1 MFFSSYLSNVVEL
14 DFTSY
19 FLKITMELVIILSII
34 ATFCETL
41 NSKKSI
47 LLLIITSINIII
59 LFLIYCGSQVIFYI
73 LFEIS
78 VIPIFLIITGW
89 GYQPE
94 RLSAA
99 YALIFYTVIFSFP
112 LIMVITYLFNINLI
126 LDVRRINWLTSS
138 IFLGQEIYVY
148 NVATMFFIGGF
159 MVKLPIYL
167 IHLWLPKAHVEAPVF
182 GSIELAGILLKLGGI
197 GLIRFI
203 PLFNS
208 FNLIDVIVS
217 LSVLGRI
224 SVRLICV
231 TNIDIKVII
240 ALSSVVHIVIV
251 AVPFLIYNRVSIIT
265 RIMVIVTH
273 AFGSSGIF
281 FMAYIFYSR
290 SFSRNL
296 MINKGALRLDP
307 LSRIIWIFLIIACIS
322 APPSINLFA
331 EILSLISVI
340 SLMPYMSILIFL
352 RVMLSTAF
360 SLIIYSSTQQG
371 VRSYENFYKVQ
382 QCQIYGLLISFIHI
396 FSIIAPLLII
406 NKFII

>member
-1 MFFSSYLSNVVEL
+1 
-14 DFTSY
+14 
-19 FLKITMELVIILSII
+19 
-34 ATFCETL
+34 
-41 NSKKSI
+41 
-47 LLLIITSINIII
+47 
-59 LFLIYCGSQVIFYI
+59 
-73 LFEIS
+73 
-78 VIPIFLIITGW
+78 
-89 GYQPE
+89 
-94 RLSAA
+94 
-99 YALIFYTVIFSFP
+99 
-112 LIMVITYLFNINLI
+112 
-126 LDVRRINWLTSS
+126 
-138 IFLGQEIYVY
+138 
-148 NVATMFFIGGF
+148 

-296 MINKGALRLDP
+296 IINKEALRLDP
-307 LSRIIWIFLIIACIS
+307 LSRMIWIFLIIACIS

-340 SLMPYMSILIFL
+340 SLIPYMSILIFL

-382 QCQIYGLLISFIHI
+382 QCQMYGLLISFIHI